1 MMQQLANFIVDHDPM
16 MVLQRTHDTVRYI
29 RWAWNKDHADLID
42 EDGLRLFLC
51 DEHRGDL
58 TEEQKVFARRCRDE
72 MRSVYEEMCVR
83 LGSVVFLD
91 GILMYTMLL
100 FVKSSVISVRV
111 KI

>member
-1 MMQQLANFIVDHDPM
+1 MLIVEM
-16 MVLQRTHDTVRYI
+16 KAEIAEAQRMKDLGEGDDTDI
-29 RWAWNKDHADLID
+29 K
-42 EDGLRLFLC
+42 
-51 DEHRGDL
+51 
-58 TEEQKVFARRCRDE
+58 
-72 MRSVYEEMCVR
+72 R